1 MNNMSKKRVMSLL
14 GLATRARKVVSGDDT
29 TLQDLKKG
37 KVDLVIVATD
47 ASDNTK
53 KLFRDK
59 SSFRNIKMVEY
70 GTKEEIGNAIG
81 KSFRAVIGIEDKGF
95 AKKILELLEE
105 I

>member
-1 MNNMSKKRVMSLL
+1 MNNTSKKKVMSLL
-14 GLATRARKVVSGDDT
+14 GLATRARKIVSGDDT

-37 KVDLVIVATD
+37 KVFLVIVATD

-59 SSFRNIKMVEY
+59 SSFRNIKMIEY

-81 KSFRAVIGIEDKGF
+81 KSFRAVIGVEDKGF
-95 AKKILELLEE
+95 SKRLEE
-105 I
+105 LIEEI